1 MLDSVVRGVCVS
13 RRVVG
18 GRASRVR
25 VGEEVCWSFDWLAT
39 TIGSGG
45 LGGTDRRR
53 AAHRQRQSVDVS
65 WYIALSTHRFPM
77 NTSLELGEDSQRVAF
92 ASVSSIVWCIGRR
105 I

>member
-65 WYIALSTHRFPM
+65 WYIALSTHW
-77 NTSLELGEDSQRVAF
+77 
-92 ASVSSIVWCIGRR
+92 SSDEFLD
-105 I
+105 